1 MTPDRVRERLYAEK
15 VIVVLRERTEALCLD
30 KARALAEGGLSALEV
45 TYTTPGATAVIAA
58 IAKAGPGVV
67 GAGSIL
73 EVGQAEAA
81 TAAGAQFL
89 VSPVHVPAVA
99 HWAAEHQVLYS
110 SGALTPQEIWDA
122 WEAGSRPVKVFPV
135 SDLGGPSYIRHVL
148 APLPHLE
155 LCPTGGVTTDNFVA
169 YLEAG
174 ARVVGIGDALTHA
187 PEVSIGGMRALS
199 WMAAIV
205 RNLSQGD
212 HKT

>member
-1 MTPDRVRERLYAEK
+1 MTPDQVRERLYAEK
-15 VIVVLRERTEALCLD
+15 VIVVLREKTEALCVE
-30 KARALAEGGLSALEV
+30 KARALAEGGLSVLEV

-58 IAKAGPGVV
+58 LAKAGPGVV

-81 TAAGAQFL
+81 TAAGARFL
-89 VSPVHVPAVA
+89 VSPIHVAAVA
-99 HWAAEHQVLYS
+99 AWARAHGVLYS
-110 SGALTPQEIWDA
+110 GGASTPQEIWNA
-122 WEAGSRPVKVFPV
+122 WEAGSRPVKVFPA
-135 SDLGGPSYIRHVL
+135 SDLGGPSYIKHVL
-148 APLPHLE
+148 APLPRLE

-174 ARVVGIGDALTHA
+174 AKVVGIGDALTNA
-187 PEVSIGGMRALS
+187 PEVAIGGMRALS